1 MKRKF
6 SLLVTIVFCLLLV
19 AGILSACNDPVEEVK
34 SVAGSYFMKDDSSGW
49 WELGLDGQWLN
60 SMGERGTYGF
70 TAGEGDELNGDI
82 SFYDAVGTVIYT
94 GKVQGIELEIKGDA
108 EVLWDLE
115 KNPNTVNFQAV
126 YAYAE
131 DLGYTGSLED
141 LVKLFKGDSAYGLA
155 KKYGY
160 TGTEKDWLDS
170 LRGEKGDSGKSAYDL
185 VVELGYKGTLGD
197 WLASLTGDKGD
208 KGDKGDSAYDIACG
222 FGFIGTI
229 QDWLNSL
236 GGNGIEKIEK
246 TSSEGNVDTYTIYYT
261 KGGTTTFT
269 VTNGK
274 SAYELAVE
282 NGYQGTLEEWLA
294 SLVGETGAQ
303 GADGKSAYELAVENG
318 YEGTL
323 DDWLESLVGATGATG
338 ATGEAGADGKSAYEL
353 AVENGFEGSLE
364 EWLTSLVGSSGE
376 DGTDGADGEDG
387 APGADGVGIDR
398 IEKTGSDGN
407 VDTYTI
413 YFTDGETTT
422 FTVTNAPV
430 EEIVMVTVTFDADG
444 GIISGYT
451 YIELNAT
458 EVSGVYTVELESGES
473 IEQLPKPTKTGYRFT
488 GWYTGDSVNDS
499 RWFNNLSIVS
509 DMTLYAGWTE
519 IREDIY
525 CVVSYDSAGGSAVP
539 AEEVIYG
546 GKATEPE
553 APVKPGYDFEGWY
566 LGSEKWSFVGY
577 SVTEDMTL
585 TAKWTLSEKNYS
597 LTLIA
602 GEGGSVS
609 GEGSFLYNET
619 VTVVA
624 APEQGY
630 SFDGWY
636 DGERLV
642 SGDAAYTF
650 PMPAN
655 DYELTAQFVGTAIV
669 AVESVDLGEVEF
681 GTVFGELPLPTTL
694 TATDENGVETEL
706 SVIWNA
712 EDYDSE
718 KSGTQAISGT
728 VTLPEEYYYLAD
740 SAAFKAYVAVKPEVV
755 VPKIIVEVEAP
766 ESVDAAYNTP
776 FSKLDLPE
784 TLTGTTEDGSAV
796 EVNVYWTSADYDG
809 TIFEAQEITGK
820 LRTPYGYGLQKG
832 LADEV
837 TITVQVVEN
846 VIVSFETVALGK
858 MPVGLEM
865 ESLGLPGTIGGHA
878 ADGEIYTFEVE
889 WNAVDYN
896 CALEGSYTIRG
907 SVTVPAGFKL
917 DEELAPETYAT
928 VTVSSTMIGVV
939 DVVFVVD
946 TTGSMGNEIRN
957 VRDNV
962 IDFAEQLYNIGIN
975 VRWALVEYRDCQLT
989 ASGEQTQVHMY
1000 FSENWY
1006 IDIEAFREE
1015 VGSLTA
1021 SGGGDNP
1028 ETIIDALETAR
1039 RLDLRED
1046 AAKFFIGITDADYK
1060 TYNKFGI
1067 SNMDEMIDLLVS
1079 DDIITSIVTS
1089 TNYFDDYEEL
1099 TLRTGGILCDINKD
1113 FANELMKLI
1122 ELIGDVVEERIV
1134 DRIEI
1139 VTPPSKTEY
1148 ISGDYF
1154 SRSGM
1159 EVKVYYQN
1167 GTEKLITTY
1176 DTEPYRA
1183 LKTTDTA
1190 ITVSYRGKTALQPI
1204 TVDSRE
1210 VPVTGVEISS
1220 RTLNLTE
1227 GEVAVLTAEVLPSG
1241 ASNSAVIWS
1250 SDNNNV
1256 ATVSSGRVV
1265 AVGAG
1270 TVNITVT
1277 TLDGG
1282 YTASCVVTVEAEE
1295 EAITDVIPDSGALV
1309 LCLDESYLIGYILNP
1324 SDVVVTSVTWTSS
1337 DEDIATVEDG
1347 LVTGVGVGNAIIT
1360 LKVNGFA
1367 AYITV
1372 GVVGHTPAEGVTVVA
1387 PTCTADGYTEYTCT
1401 ECGRVY
1407 RSDYVEATGH
1417 TWDEG
1422 ELTTAPGCTEDG
1434 VMTYTCLNCS
1444 ETKTETI
1451 AATGH
1456 SFTNYVSDGNA
1467 TCTSDGT
1474 ETAICDNCDATDTRT
1489 DVGSA
1494 TGHNFVDGV
1503 CSACGEKLYSEGLEY
1518 TLSSDESYYIV
1529 TGIGT
1534 ASGDIII
1541 PDTHEGL
1548 PVTYIGSS
1556 AFGYC
1561 SNLTSIEIP
1570 AGVASIGEDAFF
1582 NCSNLESV
1590 TFAEGS
1596 QLTTIG
1602 GDAFEYCSSL
1612 TSIEIPAGVTS
1623 IGGYAF
1629 LGCSNLESV
1638 AFGVGSQLTSI
1649 GDYAFSRC
1657 SSLTDVSFAEG
1668 SQLTSIGRYAFLD
1681 CSSLTSIEIPA
1692 GVTSIG
1698 DYTFYGCS
1706 NLESVTFAEG
1716 SGLTS
1721 IGGMVFYGCSS
1732 LQSIEIPAGVTSI
1745 GGSAFSSCSKLERVT
1760 FAEGSQLTGIG
1771 SDAFYGCSSLTS
1783 IEIPAGV
1790 TSIGREAFRYCSNLE
1805 SVTFAEGSQLTSIGD
1820 HAFFSCSSLT
1830 SIEIPAGVTS
1840 IGSSAFSGCSNLET
1854 IYYNG
1859 TEEQWIAIGKGSD
1872 WDLGC
1877 GNYEVVFLGDAGTEG
1892 GEG

>member
-19 AGILSACNDPVEEVK
+19 AGILSACNDPVEGLE
-34 SVAGSYFMKDDSSGW
+34 SVAGSYFMKDDSAGW

-60 SMGERGTYGF
+60 SLGERGTYKF
-70 TAGEGDELNGDI
+70 TPGEGDEVSGELA
-82 SFYDAVGTVIYT
+82 FYDATGAVVYT
-94 GKVQGIELEIKGDA
+94 GNVQGAGLGIKGDT
-108 EVLWDLE
+108 EVLWNLE

-246 TSSEGNVDTYTIYYT
+246 TSSDGNVDTYTIYYT

-282 NGYQGTLEEWLA
+282 NGYQGTVEEWLA
-294 SLVGETGAQ
+294 SLVGETGAN
-303 GADGKSAYELAVENG
+303 GEDGKSAYELAVENG

-323 DDWLESLVGATGATG
+323 DEWLESLVGAAGVPG
-338 ATGEAGADGKSAYEL
+338 ATGEAGEDGKSAYEL

-364 EWLTSLVGSSGE
+364 EWLTSLVGSSGK

-413 YFTDGETTT
+413 YFTNGETTT

-430 EEIVMVTVTFDADG
+430 EEIVTVTVTFDADG

-473 IEQLPKPTKTGYRFT
+473 IEQLPEPTKTGYRFT

-766 ESVDAAYNTP
+766 ESVEAAYNTP

-809 TIFEAQEITGK
+809 TVFEAQEITGK

-846 VIVSFETVALGK
+846 VIVFFETVALGK

-975 VRWALVEYRDCQLT
+975 VRWALVEYRDCELT

-1067 SNMDEMIDLLVS
+1067 SDMDEMIDLLVS

-1324 SDVVVTSVTWTSS
+1324 SDIVVTSVTWTSS

-1372 GVVGHTPAEGVTVVA
+1372 GVVGHTPAEEVTVVA

-1407 RSDYVEATGH
+1407 RSDYVETTGH

-1422 ELTTAPGCTEDG
+1422 ELTTAPGCTETG
-1434 VMTYTCLNCS
+1434 VRTYTCLVCRD
-1444 ETKTETI
+1444 TMTETVE
-1451 AATGH
+1451 ATGH
-1456 SFTNYVSDGNA
+1456 EMMTSTDIKPP
-1467 TCTSDGT
+1467 TCTEDGYVVMACGKCGYT
-1474 ETAICDNCDATDTRT
+1474 EKTVIKAL
-1489 DVGSA
+1489 
-1494 TGHNFVDGV
+1494 GHNFVDGV
-1503 CSACGEKLYSEGLEY
+1503 CSACGEEFYTEGLEY
-1518 TLSSDESYYIV
+1518 ELSSDETYYIV

-1548 PVTYIGSS
+1548 PVTYIG
-1556 AFGYC
+1556 
-1561 SNLTSIEIP
+1561 
-1570 AGVASIGEDAFF
+1570 DH
-1582 NCSNLESV
+1582 
-1590 TFAEGS
+1590 
-1596 QLTTIG
+1596 
-1602 GDAFEYCSSL
+1602 
-1612 TSIEIPAGVTS
+1612 
-1623 IGGYAF
+1623 
-1629 LGCSNLESV
+1629 
-1638 AFGVGSQLTSI
+1638 
-1649 GDYAFSRC
+1649 AFS
-1657 SSLTDVSFAEG
+1657 
-1668 SQLTSIGRYAFLD
+1668 D

-1698 DYTFYGCS
+1698 DYAFQY
-1706 NLESVTFAEG
+1706 
-1716 SGLTS
+1716 
-1721 IGGMVFYGCSS
+1721 CSS
-1732 LQSIEIPAGVTSI
+1732 LTGVS
-1745 GGSAFSSCSKLERVT
+1745 
-1760 FAEGSQLTGIG
+1760 FAEGSQLTSIG
-1771 SDAFYGCSSLTS
+1771 DYAFFECGSLTS

-1790 TSIGREAFRYCSNLE
+1790 TSIGDHAFQYCSNL
-1805 SVTFAEGSQLTSIGD
+1805 TSE
-1820 HAFFSCSSLT
+1820 T
-1830 SIEIPAGVTS
+1830 
-1840 IGSSAFSGCSNLET
+1840 GCSP
-1854 IYYNG
+1854 
-1859 TEEQWIAIGKGSD
+1859 
-1872 WDLGC
+1872 
-1877 GNYEVVFLGDAGTEG
+1877 DAAT
-1892 GEG
+1892 